1 METIY
6 EASERAGGRF
16 RLAGKAPKKQE
27 FEAAVD
33 WEIKEC
39 ERLGIEIKTNTTVT
53 PEMIAEI
60 KPDHVV
66 VAIGSEFATPDLPGV
81 DGADIVTAEDVLA
94 GKAEAKGEIL
104 ILGGGLV
111 GCETATYLI
120 NKGEKNVR
128 IMDSRRVGKAM
139 GMLRSMFLDI
149 EYPGKT
155 IQKSN
160 RSKVTAIGDHTV
172 DYKFTDKFKKTS
184 NKSRSFDTLVLAT
197 GAKSRPTAD
206 LTAKCD
212 ELGIAYNVIG
222 DAKKVRM
229 GIDATA
235 DAYKVGMEV

>member
-1 METIY
+1 MKHL
-6 EASERAGGRF
+6 RCAGGRF

-111 GCETATYLI
+111 GCETATVPDQQ
-120 NKGEKNVR
+120 GRE
-128 IMDSRRVGKAM
+128 
-139 GMLRSMFLDI
+139 
-149 EYPGKT
+149 ECP
-155 IQKSN
+155 
-160 RSKVTAIGDHTV
+160 
-172 DYKFTDKFKKTS
+172 
-184 NKSRSFDTLVLAT
+184 
-197 GAKSRPTAD
+197 
-206 LTAKCD
+206 C
-212 ELGIAYNVIG
+212 
-222 DAKKVRM
+222 
-229 GIDATA
+229 
-235 DAYKVGMEV
+235 